1 MADDLETEILESDK
15 QALPILKPG
24 ESVKVHRNNDA
35 LLELEDIWRALTNE
49 GSEFS
54 KKLAANI
61 CMQDVSRFHFL
72 SRIRCFGS
80 IASR

>member
-1 MADDLETEILESDK
+1 MDDLETEILESDK

-49 GSEFS
+49 GSEL
-54 KKLAANI
+54 KLAMACKMSI
-61 CMQDVSRFHFL
+61 ELSDQYT
-72 SRIRCFGS
+72 SRIRYIGGS
-80 IASR
+80 SPR

>member
-1 MADDLETEILESDK
+1 MDDLETEILESDK

-49 GSEFS
+49 GSELRM
-54 KKLAANI
+54 KLAIAYKMSI
-61 CMQDVSRFHFL
+61 EFTEYS
-72 SRIRCFGS
+72 SRIRYIGGS
-80 IASR
+80 SSR